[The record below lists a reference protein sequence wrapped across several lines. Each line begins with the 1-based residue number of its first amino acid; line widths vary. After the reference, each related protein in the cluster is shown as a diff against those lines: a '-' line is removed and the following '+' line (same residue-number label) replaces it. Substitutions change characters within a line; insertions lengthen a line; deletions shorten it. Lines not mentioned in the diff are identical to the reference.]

1 MLKAIVT
8 AERRTSRKVI
18 SRCLTIQGAERPAT
32 HDTRHPEAIQTT
44 RTSNKQINYTDSD
57 TTTDVWAGD
66 PAWAVKGR
74 AQLFIS
80 EATFLRKVV
89 IFSKNSFDFL
99 LNSPRLSL
107 TASITSLFCAVTIL
121 GESLTGLN
129 IFGIF
134 LVSVGPALLIAGRRR
149 YTSSEV
155 GTTFVPDLKRGIL
168 HGMVCVVGYGGSP
181 ILIVLALQSASGLV
195 SGEKL
200 VGTYLAGGAF
210 AHSSAIL
217 LFSYIFASACVVVM
231 GLNSNGFKSM
241 SSMSREGLRWFL
253 LSGFMIA
260 VSQVFRYAALALAPV
275 SVVVPIQRLSVIFRL
290 LFNWYLNRQYERIEI
305 NIVIGI
311 ILSVFGAAAL
321 SVDTTAALNWLDPN
335 PVIYSILNW
344 RV

>member
-1 MLKAIVT
+1 MSGVVLALISAAIFGFQNAAARRGVIT
-8 AERRTSRKVI
+8 ATPLQGMIITVPTVLPLLAVI
-18 SRCLTIQGAERPAT
+18 SYCLGGYTAMHT
-32 HDTRHPEAIQTT
+32 WDHDTYILVGTAGIMHFVIGRFSNYHSMQALGSTLSTPIQ
-44 RTSNKQINYTDSD
+44 
-57 TTTDVWAGD
+57 
-66 PAWAVKGR
+66 
-74 AQLFIS
+74 QLGTV
-80 EATFLRKVV
+80 A
-89 IFSKNSFDFL
+89 
-99 LNSPRLSL
+99 
-107 TASITSLFCAVTIL
+107 SLFCAVTIL

-129 IFGIF
+129 IFGIV

-217 LFSYIFASACVVVM
+217 LFSYIFASACVVMM

-321 SVDTTAALNWLDPN
+321 GVNTTAALNWIDPN